1 MQLQQSG
8 TIFCPA
14 EAAFLPDR
22 HPVRLFSARFKSPK
36 GYLKTQTAAFR

>member
-14 EAAFLPDR
+14 ETALLPGC
-22 HPVRLFSARFKSPK
+22 HPMLPFSARFKSSK